1 MTGRSEDGS
10 FLGRMLES
18 PPEMTRKRA
27 AFSRSPAL
35 SLILAALTAG
45 AISPAAGAD
54 PPERIHLRVLHERY
68 LSFAPIAIARAE
80 GFFRA
85 QGLDVEWVVLPGS
98 SNETAP
104 ALIQGQ
110 LDVVVGILRIG
121 TFNAIARGA
130 PLRVVADKGHFEA
143 GPCVPA
149 AFVARRAF
157 VEAGSPDRPERL
169 RGARVAAR
177 PLGFPEYLLEILL
190 GRMGLALTD
199 LRMIRIPEVMVAEAI
214 ANDSLDAGQLA
225 EPDLTRVLKT
235 GRAVVWKSVQEISPG
250 AQLATVAF
258 GPSLLE
264 RNREAGR
271 RFMVAY
277 LLGVRQYN
285 RGKTD
290 RNVAAI
296 SKETGLDPE
305 LVRDTCWQPIRADG
319 QINVESVLD
328 FQRWAVRRGAL
339 DAVVPP
345 EKFWDPSFVEEA
357 VKVLGPPKP

>member
-1 MTGRSEDGS
+1 MIR
-10 FLGRMLES
+10 R
-18 PPEMTRKRA
+18 RA
-27 AFSRSPAL
+27 APSRFPAGN
-35 SLILAALTAG
+35 LILAALTAG
-45 AISPAAGAD
+45 AISLTAGAD
-54 PPERIHLRVLHERY
+54 PPERIHLKVLHERY
-68 LSFAPIAIARAE
+68 LSFAPIAIAQAE
-80 GFFRA
+80 GYFRD
-85 QGLDVEWVVLPGS
+85 QGLDVEWVILPGS
-98 SNETAP
+98 SNETTP

-110 LDVVVGILRIG
+110 LDVVVGMVRIG

-130 PLRVVADKGHFEA
+130 PLRVVADKGHFEE
-143 GPCVPA
+143 GPCIPS

-199 LRMIRIPEVMVAEAI
+199 LKLIRIPEVMVGEAI
-214 ANDSLDAGQLA
+214 FNDSLDAGQLA
-225 EPDLTRVLKT
+225 EPDLTRALKS
-235 GRAVVWKSVQEISPG
+235 GRAVVWKSIQEISPG
-250 AQLATVAF
+250 AQLAAVTF
-258 GPSLLE
+258 GPNLLE

-277 LLGVRQYN
+277 LQGVRQYN
-285 RGKTD
+285 RGKTV

-305 LVRDTCWQPIRADG
+305 LVRETCWQPIRADG
-319 QINVESVLD
+319 TINVESVLD

-339 DAVVPP
+339 DAVVPT